1 MIPAAFVALDTLPLT
16 PTGKVD
22 RDALPPPGISRGRPE
37 LDVSYAAPASPLERT
52 LAGIWADV
60 LGLDAVG
67 VQDDFADLGGGSLQ
81 VMRILAQ
88 VLATC
93 GEELSW
99 ADMFASP
106 TVAGMAVAI
115 LQRRAQRMH
124 PEAFEQMLAEVE
136 ALR

>member
-1 MIPAAFVALDTLPLT
+1 MIPTAFVALDTLPLT

-22 RDALPPPGISRGRPE
+22 RDALPETVISRGRPE

-52 LAGIWADV
+52 LAGVWADV
-60 LGLDAVG
+60 LGLDGVG
-67 VQDDFADLGGGSLQ
+67 SQDDFADLGGSSLEA
-81 VMRILAQ
+81 VRILAQ

-99 ADMFASP
+99 TDMFACP
-106 TVAGMAVAI
+106 TVAGMVVAI
-115 LQRRAQRMH
+115 LQRRAQRVH
-124 PEAFEQMLAEVE
+124 LAAFEQILAEVE